1 MPEANASL
9 FFLPFFASD
18 FNLEGLPL
26 QVDESCIAN
35 HLNERRVRGLDEDEA
50 SLVCNGEWPFRCHVH
65 VERLFSLQM
74 LVILTAF
81 SLLHISLVVLF
92 ACVSSILLEYSVRR
106 HVA

>member
-1 MPEANASL
+1 M
-9 FFLPFFASD
+9 
-18 FNLEGLPL
+18 
-26 QVDESCIAN
+26 DESCIAN

-50 SLVCNGEWPFRCHVH
+50 SLVCNGGGGGAFPLSCSCRKV
-65 VERLFSLQM
+65 VFSPM

-92 ACVSSILLEYSVRR
+92 ACVSSIFLEYSVRR

>member
-1 MPEANASL
+1 M
-9 FFLPFFASD
+9 
-18 FNLEGLPL
+18 
-26 QVDESCIAN
+26 DESCIAT

-50 SLVCNGEWPFRCHVH
+50 SLVCNWGGGGGGGGPFCCHVY

-92 ACVSSILLEYSVRR
+92 ACVSSIFLEYSVRR